1 MIKELARILLESP
14 SSESNIENKEQLRK
28 LLAQLR
34 QRHPEIF
41 SEVLSDVVNE
51 RGEDGRTEIE
61 QLILSL
67 SVVSTTIIPVD
78 YSLMPPRSDKPGY
91 HTIGRD
97 GGQSRGPH
105 NGINGL
111 GSKHTHGG
119 SAGSIGGEQ
128 R

>member
-1 MIKELARILLESP
+1 MIKELARILLESQ
-14 SSESNIENKEQLRK
+14 SSESDIENKEQLRK

-41 SEVLSDVVNE
+41 SEVLSDVVDE

-67 SVVSTTIIPVD
+67 SVVSAVSVPID
-78 YSLMPPRSDKPGY
+78 YSLMPLSPDKSGFR
-91 HTIGRD
+91 TINRD
-97 GGQSRGPH
+97 RGKSHGPH

-111 GSKHTHGG
+111 GSKHAHGG